1 MGGRMDAGD
10 DKQAI
15 DALTR
20 AFFGVFSNRGGE
32 RARLDVL
39 YELCLAEVVIVKTCA
54 DAPTVYNL
62 DEFIEPRAR
71 LLNEG
76 NLREFFE
83 EESAER
89 TDIFGSVAQRFCSYR
104 KSGLLDGEPFEAKG
118 MKCLQFVKSSGRWL
132 ISAVAWD
139 DERDGN
145 LVSM

>member
-1 MGGRMDAGD
+1 MNSSD

-20 AFFGVFSNRGGE
+20 AFFGLFSNREGK
-32 RARLDVL
+32 RAELDVL
-39 YELCLAEVVIVKTCA
+39 YKLCLPEAVIVKTCA
-54 DAPTVYNL
+54 DAPTIYNL
-62 DEFIEPRAR
+62 REFIEPRAR

-76 NLREFFE
+76 SLREFFE
-83 EESAER
+83 EELAER
-89 TDIFGSVAQRFCSYR
+89 TEIFGGVAQRFCSYR
-104 KSGLLDGEPFEAKG
+104 KSGFLDGEPFEAKG
-118 MKCLQFVKSSGRWL
+118 MKSLQFVKSSGRWL

>member
-1 MGGRMDAGD
+1 MEMSARN

-15 DALTR
+15 DALTI
-20 AFFGVFSNRGGE
+20 AFFGLFSNRDGKRSELG
-32 RARLDVL
+32 VL
-39 YELCLAEVVIVKTCA
+39 YELCLREAVIIKTCA
-54 DAPTVYNL
+54 EAPTIYNL
-62 DEFIEPRAR
+62 REFIEPRAR

-76 NLREFFE
+76 SLREFFE
-83 EESAER
+83 EELAER
-89 TDIFGSVAQRFCSYR
+89 TEIFGNVAQRFCSYR
-104 KSGLLDGEPFEAKG
+104 KSGLLDGQPFEAKG